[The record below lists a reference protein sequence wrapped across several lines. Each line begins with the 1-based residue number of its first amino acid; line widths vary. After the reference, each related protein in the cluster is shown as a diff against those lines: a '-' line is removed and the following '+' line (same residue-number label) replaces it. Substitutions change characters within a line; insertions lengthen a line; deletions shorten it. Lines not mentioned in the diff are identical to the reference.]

1 MEPLVNIAGEVGHL
15 RHGILTHATL
25 ERLRIGEHTTDDASL
40 VESLKGLTVTGGD
53 DAQRPRPD
61 LPKGSPLPPVKRVEN
76 DVKNLAL
83 VKIAADPIERIGHMV
98 LAVHLVIGAAV
109 AGEED
114 KLGELPIDEAW
125 VDVRVAV
132 VKATPHELVLEVE
145 RAHAHH
151 RLDGEQVVERGG
163 LEINVYPALPLA
175 EAERKPCH
183 AAGEHVKG
191 TLVGG
196 HLKRAVA
203 CHRYG
208 CT

>member
-1 MEPLVNIAGEVGHL
+1 
-15 RHGILTHATL
+15 
-25 ERLRIGEHTTDDASL
+25 
-40 VESLKGLTVTGGD
+40 
-53 DAQRPRPD
+53 
-61 LPKGSPLPPVKRVEN
+61 
-76 DVKNLAL
+76 
-83 VKIAADPIERIGHMV
+83 MV

-191 TLVGG
+191 TLVGC